1 MGTGPSH
8 PIYGMLGTVLCYIKI
23 EKSWGSKKKR
33 PAVTLFRVT
42 RARPQQGK
50 VRLMKNFKKNQVV
63 IFVIALMLVTA
74 GYLNFSNQEKLKEN
88 LIPTSSVA
96 DSEEMAAIG
105 DATLVNANEV
115 TNEEVKGNVTNNIID
130 NTQNANMQN
139 TIQSNTEAVDT
150 SSNLEDVQ
158 ENTTQTNSNYF
169 TQSKIDRDNM
179 YSQMLENYQKILETD
194 NLEADEKTIAQEEI
208 KKINDE
214 KNAIMIAENIIK
226 TKGVDDLI
234 ILVNG
239 DSVNV
244 VVGGEE
250 LEKETIA
257 QIQNIITRELGTDI
271 GNIHIMNK

>member
-1 MGTGPSH
+1 
-8 PIYGMLGTVLCYIKI
+8 
-23 EKSWGSKKKR
+23 
-33 PAVTLFRVT
+33 
-42 RARPQQGK
+42 
-50 VRLMKNFKKNQVV
+50 MKNFKKNQVV

-105 DATLVNANEV
+105 DATVVNANEV

-208 KKINDE
+208 KNINDE
-214 KNAIMIAENIIK
+214 KNAIMIAENLIK
-226 TKGVDDLI
+226 TKGFEDVILFVNNGNVSAI
-234 ILVNG
+234 IKTDKLDENEV
-239 DSVNV
+239 
-244 VVGGEE
+244 
-250 LEKETIA
+250 A
-257 QIQNIITRELGTDI
+257 QIQNIITRELQVEVTKI
-271 GNIHIMNK
+271 NVSSKI